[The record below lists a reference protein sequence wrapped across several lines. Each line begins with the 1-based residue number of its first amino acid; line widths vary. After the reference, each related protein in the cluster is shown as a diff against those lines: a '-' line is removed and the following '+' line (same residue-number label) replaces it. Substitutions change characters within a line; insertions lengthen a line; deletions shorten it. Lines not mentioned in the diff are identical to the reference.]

1 MRPFTSILDRVRHPW
16 APRCAAPV
24 APAAAYVSR
33 WEEARRDAFPAVDAY
48 EAAAGAA
55 IDQEWF
61 HQLGLV
67 TQVVIKPSRTC
78 YQHGRLLYTALVW
91 YARERCHHQLNIVD
105 TGPARGFSALCMARA
120 LADAGATG
128 KIATFDVL
136 AHETPMFWNG
146 IHDTDG
152 PRSRAQLL
160 APYRE
165 LVEPYVI
172 FHRGN
177 SSRALQ
183 QVAFPRIQFAFLDS
197 VHTYDHVMAEFAA
210 VGPRQRAGDILFFD
224 DYTPKAYP
232 GVVQAAN
239 EICGVHGYA
248 PTIVT
253 ASAERQYLIAEK
265 R

>member
-1 MRPFTSILDRVRHPW
+1 MRPFTSILDRVRYPG

-33 WEEARRDAFPAVDAY
+33 WQEARNDVFPAVDAY
-48 EAAAGAA
+48 ETSCGAA

-61 HQLGLV
+61 HQLGLQ

-78 YQHGRLLYTALVW
+78 YQHGRLLYAALAR
-91 YARERCHHQLNIVD
+91 YARERCGHQLNIVD
-105 TGPARGFSALCMARA
+105 TGTARGFSALCLARA

-128 KIATFDVL
+128 KIASFDVL
-136 AHETPMFWNG
+136 PHETPMFWNG
-146 IHDTDG
+146 IHDADG

-160 APYRE
+160 APYAG

-177 SSRALQ
+177 SSRTLQ
-183 QVAFPRIQFAFLDS
+183 RIAFPRVHFAFLDS

-224 DYTPKAYP
+224 DYTPRAYA
-232 GVVQAAN
+232 GVVRAAD
-239 EICGVHGYA
+239 EICRVHGYA
-248 PTIVT
+248 PAVVA

-265 R
+265 Q